1 MLIDTHAH
9 LDFKDYENNL
19 DEIIKRAKKN
29 QVSKIITIGASLEGS
44 KKAVELA
51 REHNEIYAAIS
62 IHPES
67 ANELDDK
74 TIDLFREFS
83 KDEKVIAI
91 GEIGLDYYVEKFSK
105 EKQAEVFIKQIEL
118 AIELNLPIIFHIRNA
133 FEDVMNIIDKYD
145 WHKNKAVVHCYS
157 SSYKKIQS
165 ILDKSLM
172 ISYTGII
179 TYDEGSQKAVE
190 ATPLDKIM
198 IETDCPFLAPVPY
211 RGDINEPAYVKYVA
225 EKVAEIKGIS
235 FEEVAEV
242 TTNNAINFFNLY
254 PSASKN

>member
-19 DEIIKRAKKN
+19 DEIIKRAREN

-51 REHNEIYAAIS
+51 QKYDEIYAAVS

-67 ANELDDK
+67 ASEFSDETVK
-74 TIDLFREFS
+74 LFREFA
-83 KDEKVIAI
+83 KDDKVIAI

-105 EKQAEVFIKQIEL
+105 REQKEIFIKQIEL
-118 AIELNLPIIFHIRNA
+118 ALELNLPIIFHIRNA
-133 FEDVMNIIDKYD
+133 FEDVMEIIDKYD
-145 WHKNKAVVHCYS
+145 WHKNRAVVHCYS
-157 SSYKKIQS
+157 SSYKKIHS
-165 ILDKSLM
+165 ILDKGLM

-190 ATPLDKIM
+190 ATPLNNIM
-198 IETDCPFLAPVPY
+198 IETDCPFLAPVPH
-211 RGDINEPAYVKYVA
+211 RGETNEPAYVKQVA
-225 EKVAEIKGIS
+225 EKMAEIKGVS

-242 TTNNAINFFNLY
+242 TTKNAIDFFNL
-254 PSASKN
+254 K